1 MNEIEYI
8 RATNR
13 VKIGAALQF
22 VRDTLGGDDFGITDG
37 ELLEIRKLLVAAE
50 RKLFRSYSIDE
61 E

>member
-13 VKIGAALQF
+13 VKISAALVI
-22 VRDTLGGDDFGITDG
+22 VRDVLDGEDFGVTSD
-37 ELLEIRKLLVAAE
+37 ELLQIRKLLAAAE

-61 E
+61 